1 MGWQLIAGTIRSNA
15 NFGMEMNGSQV
26 PVRSVPMQV
35 PELILNSSEVP
46 LEEPEVGEALPCFE
60 DKMWPLN

>member
-1 MGWQLIAGTIRSNA
+1 MAIDCRNHSKQCQWN
-15 NFGMEMNGSQV
+15 GMEMNGSQV